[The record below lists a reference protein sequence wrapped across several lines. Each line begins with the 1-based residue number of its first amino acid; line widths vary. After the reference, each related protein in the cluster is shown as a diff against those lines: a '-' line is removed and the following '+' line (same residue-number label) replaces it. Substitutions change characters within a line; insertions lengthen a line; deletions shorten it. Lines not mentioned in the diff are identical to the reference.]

1 MDTCDSDRIHKRIDA
16 LEAAL
21 GAKLDRA
28 SEAMSRQAAAIARQA
43 GMCSGCQDQLRQHH
57 RELYGNG
64 RSGLV
69 AVVAQHT
76 TQIDDLGDPAR
87 RATKAGRV
95 SIVAV
100 ITAVGSAIAAALAA
114 VSGR

>member
-1 MDTCDSDRIHKRIDA
+1 MMDSDADRIHKRIDA
-16 LEAAL
+16 LEAVL

-28 SEAMSRQAAAIARQA
+28 GDQMTRQAEAMARQA
-43 GMCSGCQDQLRQHH
+43 GVCEGCQETIRQHH

-69 AVVAQHT
+69 AIVAQHE
-76 TQIDDLGDPAR
+76 TQIDDLGDPAK
-87 RATKAGRV
+87 RAAKAGRV

-114 VSGR
+114 ISGR

>member
-1 MDTCDSDRIHKRIDA
+1 MEPMDADRLHKRIDA
-16 LEAAL
+16 LEITL

-28 SEAMSRQAAAIARQA
+28 SSAIAKQAQVMARQA
-43 GMCSGCQDQLRQHH
+43 GICEGCQETIRQHH

-64 RSGLV
+64 RSGLI
-69 AVVAQHT
+69 AIVAQHE
-76 TQIDDLGDPAR
+76 TQIEDIGDPAR
-87 RATKAGRV
+87 RATRAGRT

>member
-16 LEAAL
+16 LEITL
-21 GAKLDRA
+21 GAKIDRA
-28 SEAMSRQAAAIARQA
+28 GEAMSRQAAAMARQA
-43 GMCSGCQDQLRQHH
+43 GVCEGCQETIRQHH

-69 AVVAQHT
+69 AIVAQHE

-100 ITAVGSAIAAALAA
+100 ITAVGSAIATALAA